1 MRNLRKPSFEAVDN
15 NQQGTPAIA
24 GLYLDREGRGDL
36 LLELGI
42 GEGDRDILLQRWQ
55 QSWNHS
61 RVVSLDDIDET
72 HLRPNGDVPG
82 HGAAGV
88 LACCLGEEG
97 GRGLGRL
104 LWPHGDLQENYD
116 LWLTVLMS
124 LNNVCTTAS
133 ESDTSH

>member
-24 GLYLDREGRGDL
+24 GLYLEREGRGDL

-72 HLRPNGDVPG
+72 HLRPDGDVPG

-88 LACCLGEEG
+88 LASCLGEEG